1 MKKVT
6 PAQIK
11 DAREIL
17 QTVNIIENGT
27 VSNEYRGYIASFGA
41 SISQSGLVPSVA
53 FFENKNAN
61 SQKDRPKVMKAI
73 LLMINDKKND
83 YETLLDYLLDKQIE
97 NKNNLVDIQRKIIKS
112 AIALKLAMNTFAKE
126 EETSDEKT
134 D

>member
-1 MKKVT
+1 MSKVS
-6 PAQIK
+6 AEQIK
-11 DAREIL
+11 KARDIL
-17 QTVNIIENGT
+17 NKVGIVQKDKT

-73 LLMINDKKND
+73 LLMIKDEKD
-83 YETLLDYLLDKQIE
+83 EYDELLDYLLDRQ
-97 NKNNLVDIQRKIIKS
+97 NNLSKLQDKIIKA
-112 AIALKLAMNTFAKE
+112 AIALKLAMNTFKKAEDKNNA
-126 EETSDEKT
+126 KT

>member
-6 PAQIK
+6 PQQIK

-17 QTVNIIENGT
+17 EKVNIIDEDKT

-61 SQKDRPKVMKAI
+61 SQKERPKVMKAI
-73 LLMINDKKND
+73 LLMINNKKDD
-83 YETLLDYLLDKQIE
+83 YETLLDYILD
-97 NKNNLVDIQRKIIKS
+97 NKIDDNNLVNLQRKIIQA
-112 AIALKLAMNTFAKE
+112 AIALKLAMNTYKVKVK
-126 EETSDEKT
+126 SDENT

>member
-1 MKKVT
+1 MKKVS
-6 PAQIK
+6 AQQIK

-17 QTVNIIENGT
+17 QSVNIINDNGT

-73 LLMINDKKND
+73 LLMINDKKDD
-83 YETLLDYLLDKQIE
+83 YETLLDYLLDKQTDSK
-97 NKNNLVDIQRKIIKS
+97 NKLVDIQRKIIKS
-112 AIALKLAMNTFAKE
+112 AIALKLAMNTFKVE
-126 EETSDEKT
+126 VKSDDNT
-134 D
+134 N